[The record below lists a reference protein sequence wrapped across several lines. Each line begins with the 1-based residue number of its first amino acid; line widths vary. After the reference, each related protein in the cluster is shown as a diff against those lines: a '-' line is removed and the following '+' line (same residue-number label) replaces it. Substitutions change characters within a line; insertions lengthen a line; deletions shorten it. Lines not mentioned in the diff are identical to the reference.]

1 MASIYKKMIRGKPY
15 YYAREC
21 KRVDGKPK
29 IVWQKYL
36 GRPQDI
42 IDAMTE
48 PVAPGAPPQPREAEI
63 SDFGAVA
70 MRVRISRWH
79 ENGHDCDRLHTGIDI
94 PREITDPRPHHE
106 HHIEEDVES

>member
-1 MASIYKKMIRGKPY
+1 MTRRTDRRAGKGHHS
-15 YYAREC
+15 
-21 KRVDGKPK
+21 V
-29 IVWQKYL
+29 L
-36 GRPQDI
+36 GAQATLGNGGFYI
-42 IDAMTE
+42 
-48 PVAPGAPPQPREAEI
+48 
-63 SDFGAVA
+63 